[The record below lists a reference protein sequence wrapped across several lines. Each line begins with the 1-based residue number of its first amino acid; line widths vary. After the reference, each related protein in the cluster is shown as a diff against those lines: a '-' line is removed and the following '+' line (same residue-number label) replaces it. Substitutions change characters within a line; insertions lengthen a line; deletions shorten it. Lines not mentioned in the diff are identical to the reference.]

1 MAHSEDEIERRR
13 RQVAERKRRSR
24 KKRKAGLES
33 YRLYLP
39 TAKIVAA
46 IRVRNKLSKDA
57 AIAQAQIKNDL
68 CDVIDWWAK
77 RWLRI
82 GHL

>member
-1 MAHSEDEIERRR
+1 MAHSEDEIEGRR

-46 IRVRNKLSKDA
+46 IRVRAKLSKDTPVV
-57 AIAQAQIKNDL
+57 QAQIKRDL
-68 CDVIDWWAK
+68 CDVIGWWAE
-77 RWLRI
+77 RWVRI
-82 GHL
+82 GHE

>member
-1 MAHSEDEIERRR
+1 MARSEDDIERRR
-13 RQVAERKRRSR
+13 RDATERKRRSR

-39 TAKIVAA
+39 TEKIVAA
-46 IRVRNKLSKDA
+46 IRVRNKLPKHA
-57 AIAQAQIKNDL
+57 AVAQAQIKNDL

-77 RWLRI
+77 RWVRI